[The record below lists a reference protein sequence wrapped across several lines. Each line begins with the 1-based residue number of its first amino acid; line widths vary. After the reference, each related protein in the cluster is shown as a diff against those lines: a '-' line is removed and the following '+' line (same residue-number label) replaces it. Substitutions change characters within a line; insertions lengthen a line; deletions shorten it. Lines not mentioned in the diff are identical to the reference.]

1 MFTAADAE
9 YSIWQIITNSFSTIH
24 LLTTESMR
32 RLLYILVCCVAIAG
46 CKSSSTTQ
54 KSPKTDGKSTA
65 TEAPAPKKKAKA
77 EDFDKFYDRF
87 HTDSAFQLSRVK
99 FPLKGGEVGLDKTT
113 PYTRQNWQMMRTRIY
128 DVDKSQYKV
137 EYTKTETTFKQ
148 RVWVEGSGFST
159 ECRFELIDGL
169 WFLVYVK
176 DENL

>member
-1 MFTAADAE
+1 MFTAAGAPF
-9 YSIWQIITNSFSTIH
+9 ITLQTVTSSFKNRSTSNH
-24 LLTTESMR
+24 ESMR

-46 CKSSSTTQ
+46 CKSTSKTQ
-54 KSPKTDGKSTA
+54 KTPETNGKTSA
-65 TEAPAPKKKAKA
+65 TEAAAPKKSAKA

-99 FPLKGGEVGLDKTT
+99 FPLKGGEVGLEKTT

-128 DVDKSQYKV
+128 DIDKSQYKV
-137 EYTKTETTFKQ
+137 EYKKTETTFTQ

-159 ECRFELIDGL
+159 ECRFELIGIQ
-169 WFLVYVK
+169 WFMVYVN

>member
-1 MFTAADAE
+1 MFTAADAPF
-9 YSIWQIITNSFSTIH
+9 ITLQTVTSSFKNRSTSNH
-24 LLTTESMR
+24 ESMR

-46 CKSSSTTQ
+46 CKSTSKTQTT
-54 KSPKTDGKSTA
+54 PETNGKTSA
-65 TEAPAPKKKAKA
+65 TEAAAPKKSAKA

-99 FPLKGGEVGLDKTT
+99 FPLKGGEVGLEKTT

-128 DVDKSQYKV
+128 DIDKSQYKV
-137 EYTKTETTFKQ
+137 EYNKTETTFTQ

-159 ECRFELIDGL
+159 ECRFELIGSQ